1 MTRIPHARGVGKALR
16 GVKGA
21 IVRSVKGLN
30 QAASQRMAKGDYA
43 TAETLVAKGKDIRL
57 FQAEVE
63 ALGKRWREVSRG
75 GKASAKGTESPL
87 WAYYQLILQALV
99 ESGGECRRRDLEPV
113 VERLMSASLQPGDR
127 QGMARGRERWRV
139 MIQRAR
145 KVLVS
150 EGWIEARSGKDW
162 RITDAGRRAAAK
174 PVTADMLCAAE

>member
-43 TAETLVAKGKDIRL
+43 TAETLVAKGKEIRL

-63 ALGKRWREVSRG
+63 ALGKRWREVTRG
-75 GKASAKGTESPL
+75 SKSSSGGTESPL
-87 WAYYQLILQALV
+87 WAYYQPILQALV
-99 ESGGECRRRDLEPV
+99 ESGGECRRNELEPL
-113 VERLMSASLQPGDR
+113 VERLMSAALQPGDR
-127 QGMARGRERWRV
+127 QAMARGRERWRV

-145 KVLVS
+145 KALVS

-162 RITDAGRRAAAK
+162 RITDAGRRAASK
-174 PVTADMLCAAE
+174 PLEGALVRAVN